1 MNSVGFRSGTPI
13 PQVAPADAYAIV
25 QSRHRPGPICYAVL
39 LIWGRSVSSAAD
51 LVSELIR
58 AANRVPKL
66 APLERARIF
75 ERAAA
80 SIEDLYEQLVIWG
93 TPIERRPGDMVRELR
108 ETSTIVDLFSDQEVA
123 ANLLEEAT
131 IMRVCLVLV
140 EDRQELQGE

>member
-1 MNSVGFRSGTPI
+1 MNSVGFLSGTPI

-25 QSRHRPGPICYAVL
+25 QSRHRPGPICYPVL
-39 LIWGRSVSSAAD
+39 SIWGRSVSSAAD

-58 AANRVPKL
+58 AANETPKL
-66 APLERARIF
+66 TKLERARIF

-108 ETSTIVDLFSDQEVA
+108 ETSTIVDLF
-123 ANLLEEAT
+123 
-131 IMRVCLVLV
+131 
-140 EDRQELQGE
+140 